1 MKKLAPLMLG
11 LGMLAFTFPNSTT
24 VSTPDEVTVT
34 GKLIDTKCYGMNHS
48 NVDNDHMVPGM
59 EGKKMM
65 TVPNCATACAS
76 MGIPVGLL
84 EGGKKDAKVFVLITP
99 AGALA
104 KHQAK
109 EARVTGK
116 EIYGGGILPNK
127 IEVKEDG
134 KWVDVTPGGMM

>member
-11 LGMLAFTFPNSTT
+11 LGLLAFSMPNASS
-24 VSTPDEVTVT
+24 VSTPDEVKVS
-34 GKLIDTKCYGMNHS
+34 GKLIDTKCYGMNHA
-48 NVDNDHMVPGM
+48 NLDNDHMVPGKD
-59 EGKKMM
+59 GKMM
-65 TVPNCATACAS
+65 TMPNCATACAS

-84 EGGKKDAKVFVLITP
+84 KGGKKDGKVYMLVTP

-104 KHQAK
+104 EHQSK
-109 EARVTGK
+109 EARVTGM
-116 EIYGGGILPNK
+116 EIYGGGILPSK